1 MAMKKIIPVFMLAL
15 AAGLSSCEDWIDT
28 KPKDSVDDIAYFKN
42 DDQFKLFTNPYYNN
56 LLTKE
61 PYTEQSDQYVQMNL
75 SAVIIGG
82 NRRQVPESGG
92 GWSWGTL
99 RRINE
104 CLDHADQCDDESVR
118 DHYVAL
124 SRFFRAYF
132 YFEKIKRFGDVP
144 WYDKPIGSA
153 DTEQLQKARDSRE
166 FVMTEMLKDIDYAI
180 KILPVKAKNPD
191 NPYRVSHGAAL
202 ALKAQFCLYE
212 GTYRKYHNISIEGHD
227 YKFYLEQAAAAAK
240 QIIDEKE
247 YKLYST
253 NNPSKDYLTLFTLED
268 ANPDEYILAI
278 RNNYS
283 LGVCHNA
290 NGLSFQPTQGIPGL
304 TRNFINTYLMKDG
317 SRFTDRAGWQTM
329 VFADEMKD
337 RDPRLF
343 QSIRGL
349 GYTRIGKSEVLAP
362 DFGYCTTGYMPIKF
376 IVAPDVNGGQVDRGG
391 RNTNDIPVY
400 RYAEVLLNYAEAKA
414 ELGTLTQ
421 EDLNNSVNLIRK
433 RAGMPDLIMADA
445 NATPDPYLLSAE
457 TGFTNVT
464 GNNAGVILEIRR
476 ERGIE
481 LLEEGF
487 RLGDLFRWKAGL
499 RLNQSIQGMYFPGPG
514 EYDLTGDGKVNLVL
528 YANGTPAP
536 SAPAG
541 ALVKEIG
548 KEILLSE
555 GASGYVDY
563 HKNHERY
570 GFNEG
575 RDYLYPIPINERSL
589 NHNLTQNPGWNDGL
603 DF

>member
-1 MAMKKIIPVFMLAL
+1 MTMKKIIPAL
-15 AAGLSSCEDWIDT
+15 LIALTAGLTSCEDWIDR
-28 KPKDSVDDIAYFKN
+28 KPLADINEEDYFKTAE
-42 DDQFKLFTNPYYNN
+42 QLRLFTDPLYNN

-92 GWSWGTL
+92 GWTWTNL
-99 RRINE
+99 RRCNE
-104 CLDHADQCDDESVR
+104 LLAHLDKCEDAAAATQYEAVTK
-118 DHYVAL
+118 
-124 SRFFRAYF
+124 FFRAFF

-153 DTEQLQKARDSRE
+153 DKEQLMKPRDSRE
-166 FVMTEMLKDIDYAI
+166 LVMTEMIKDIDFAI
-180 KILPVKAKNPD
+180 KNLPVKAKNPN

-212 GTYRKYHNISIEGHD
+212 GTYRKYHNISIEGND
-227 YKFYLEQAAAAAK
+227 YKYYLQLAANAAK

-268 ANPDEYILAI
+268 ANPDEFILAI
-278 RNNYS
+278 NS
-283 LGVCHNA
+283 ALAADATHNA

-304 TRNFINTYLMKDG
+304 PRNFINTYLMKDG
-317 SRFTDRAGWQTM
+317 SRFTDKSGWQTM
-329 VFADEMKD
+329 LFVDEMKD

-362 DFGYCTTGYMPIKF
+362 DFGFCTTGYMPIKF
-376 IVAPDVNGGQVDRGG
+376 VVGPDVNNGQVDRGG

-555 GASGYVDY
+555 GTSGYVDY

>member
-1 MAMKKIIPVFMLAL
+1 MTMKKIIPAFLLAL
-15 AAGLSSCEDWIDT
+15 AAGLSSCEDLIDQR
-28 KPKDSVDDIAYFKN
+28 PKDTVSDVDYFKTE
-42 DDQFKLFTNPYYNN
+42 DQLRLFTDPYYNN

-75 SAVIIGG
+75 SAIIVGG

-104 CLDHADQCDDESVR
+104 CIAYSVQCEDETIR

-144 WYDKPIGSA
+144 FYDTPIGSA
-153 DTEQLQKARDSRE
+153 DKELLMKPRDSRE
-166 FVMTEMLKDIDYAI
+166 LVMTEMIKDIDFAI
-180 KILPVKAKNPD
+180 ATLPVKAVNPD
-191 NPYRVSHGAAL
+191 NPYRVSRGAAL

-212 GTYRKYHNISIEGHD
+212 GTYRKYHNINLEGHD
-227 YKFYLEQAAAAAK
+227 YRYYLDQAATAAK
-240 QIIDEKE
+240 VLIDSKE

-253 NNPSKDYLTLFTLED
+253 NNPDKDYLTLFTLED
-268 ANPDEYILAI
+268 ANTDEYILAI
-278 RNNYS
+278 RNSYAIN
-283 LGVCHNA
+283 VCHNA

-304 TRNFINTYLMKDG
+304 TRNFVNTYLMKDG
-317 SRFTDRAGWQTM
+317 SRFTDKAGWQTM
-329 VFADEMKD
+329 LFAEEMKD
-337 RDPRLF
+337 RDPRLA
-343 QSIRGL
+343 QSIRSL
-349 GYTRIGKSEVLAP
+349 GYTRIGKTAVLAP
-362 DFGYCTTGYMPIKF
+362 DFGFCTTGYMPIKF
-376 IVAPDVNGGQVDRGG
+376 VVGPDENGGQVDRGG

-414 ELGTLTQ
+414 ELGSLNQ
-421 EDLNNSVNLIRK
+421 EDLNISVNLIRK
-433 RAGMPDLIMADA
+433 RAGMPALSLADA
-445 NATPDPYLLSAE
+445 NASPDPYLMSAE

-464 GNNAGVILEIRR
+464 GDNAGIILEIRR

-481 LLEEGF
+481 LLEEGY
-487 RLGDLFRWKAGL
+487 RITDLFRWKAGN
-499 RLNQSIQGMYFPGPG
+499 RLNQSIMGMYFPGPG
-514 EYDLTGDGKVNLVL
+514 EYDLTGDGKPNLVL

-536 SAPAG
+536 TAPAG

-548 KEILLSE
+548 KDILLSN
-555 GASGYVDY
+555 GSSGYVNY
-563 HKNHERY
+563 HKTHERY
-570 GFNEG
+570 GFNES

-589 NHNLTQNPGWNDGL
+589 NPNLAQNPGWNDGL

>member
-1 MAMKKIIPVFMLAL
+1 MKKIIPAILIAL
-15 AAGLSSCEDWIDT
+15 TAGLTSCEDAIDK
-28 KPKDSVDDIAYFKN
+28 KPLQDINEEDYFKTAE
-42 DDQFKLFTNPYYNN
+42 QLRLFTDPLYNN
-56 LLTKE
+56 LLEKE
-61 PYTEQSDQYVQMNL
+61 PFDEQSDQYVQMNL
-75 SAVIIGG
+75 SQIIIGG

-92 GWSWGTL
+92 GWSWGNL
-99 RRINE
+99 RRCNE
-104 CLDHADQCDDESVR
+104 LLAHLDKCQDAAAATQYEAVTK
-118 DHYVAL
+118 
-124 SRFFRAYF
+124 FFRAFF

-144 WYDKPIGSA
+144 WYDTPIGSA
-153 DTEQLQKARDSRE
+153 DTEQLMKPRDSRE
-166 FVMTEMLKDIDYAI
+166 LVMTEMIKDIDFAI
-180 KILPVKAKNPD
+180 ENLPRKSKNPN

-212 GTYRKYHNISIEGHD
+212 GTYRKYHNLSVEGND
-227 YKFYLEQAAAAAK
+227 YKYYLQLAANAAK

-268 ANPDEYILAI
+268 ANPDEFILAI
-278 RNNYS
+278 NS
-283 LGVCHNA
+283 TISADATHNA

-317 SRFTDRAGWQTM
+317 SRFTDKAGWQTM

-349 GYTRIGKSEVLAP
+349 GYTRIGKSEVLAT
-362 DFGYCTTGYMPIKF
+362 DFGFCTTGYMPIKF
-376 IVAPDVNGGQVDRGG
+376 VVGPDVNNGQVDRGG

-400 RYAEVLLNYAEAKA
+400 RFAEVLLNYAEAKA

-421 EDLNNSVNLIRK
+421 DDLNNSVNLIRK
-433 RAGMPDLIMADA
+433 RAGMPNLSMADA
-445 NATPDPYLLSAE
+445 NANPDPYLLSAE

-464 GNNAGVILEIRR
+464 GANAGVILEIRR

-481 LLEEGF
+481 LLEEGY
-487 RLGDLFRWKAGL
+487 RINDLFRWKAGL

-514 EYDLTGDGKVNLVL
+514 EYDLTGDGKPNLVL

-536 SAPAG
+536 TAPAG

-548 KEILLSE
+548 KEILLSA
-555 GASGYVDY
+555 GTYGYVDY

-570 GFNEG
+570 GFNEA

-589 NHNLTQNPGWNDGL
+589 NHNLAQNPGWNDGL

>member
-1 MAMKKIIPVFMLAL
+1 
-15 AAGLSSCEDWIDT
+15 
-28 KPKDSVDDIAYFKN
+28 
-42 DDQFKLFTNPYYNN
+42 
-56 LLTKE
+56 
-61 PYTEQSDQYVQMNL
+61 
-75 SAVIIGG
+75 
-82 NRRQVPESGG
+82 
-92 GWSWGTL
+92 
-99 RRINE
+99 
-104 CLDHADQCDDESVR
+104 
-118 DHYVAL
+118 
-124 SRFFRAYF
+124 
-132 YFEKIKRFGDVP
+132 
-144 WYDKPIGSA
+144 
-153 DTEQLQKARDSRE
+153 
-166 FVMTEMLKDIDYAI
+166 
-180 KILPVKAKNPD
+180 
-191 NPYRVSHGAAL
+191 
-202 ALKAQFCLYE
+202 
-212 GTYRKYHNISIEGHD
+212 
-227 YKFYLEQAAAAAK
+227 
-240 QIIDEKE
+240 
-247 YKLYST
+247 
-253 NNPSKDYLTLFTLED
+253 
-268 ANPDEYILAI
+268 
-278 RNNYS
+278 
-283 LGVCHNA
+283 
-290 NGLSFQPTQGIPGL
+290 
-304 TRNFINTYLMKDG
+304 MKDG
-317 SRFTDRAGWQTM
+317 SRFTDKAGWQTM

-514 EYDLTGDGKVNLVL
+514 EYDLTGDGKPDLVL

>member
-1 MAMKKIIPVFMLAL
+1 MKKIIPAILIAL
-15 AAGLSSCEDWIDT
+15 TAGLTSCEDIIDK
-28 KPKDSVDDIAYFKN
+28 KPLQDINEVDYFKTAE
-42 DDQFKLFTNPYYNN
+42 QMQLFTDPLYNN
-56 LLTKE
+56 LLEKE
-61 PYTEQSDQYVQMNL
+61 PFDEQSDQYVQMNL
-75 SAVIIGG
+75 SAIIIGG
-82 NRRQVPESGG
+82 NRRQVPESGS
-92 GWSWGTL
+92 GWTWTNL
-99 RRINE
+99 RRCNE
-104 CLDHADQCDDESVR
+104 LIAHLYLCDDQEAVT
-118 DHYVAL
+118 HYEAL
-124 SRFFRAYF
+124 ARFFRAFF

-153 DTEQLQKARDSRE
+153 DTEQLMKPRDSRE
-166 FVMTEMLKDIDYAI
+166 LVMTEMIKDIDFAI
-180 KILPVKAKNPD
+180 ENLPVKAKNPQ

-212 GTYRKYHNISIEGHD
+212 GTYRKYHNISFEGND
-227 YKFYLEQAAAAAK
+227 YKYYLQLAANAAK

-268 ANPDEYILAI
+268 ANPDEFILAI
-278 RNNYS
+278 NS
-283 LGVCHNA
+283 ALAADATHNA

-317 SRFTDRAGWQTM
+317 SRFTDKSGWQTM

-362 DFGYCTTGYMPIKF
+362 DFGFCTTGYMPIKF
-376 IVAPDVNGGQVDRGG
+376 VVGPDVNNGQVDRGG

-487 RLGDLFRWKAGL
+487 RLDDLFRWKAGL

>member
-1 MAMKKIIPVFMLAL
+1 MIMKKIIPIILITL
-15 AAGLSSCEDWIDT
+15 AAGLTSCDDAIDL
-28 KPKDSVDDIAYFKN
+28 KPKADINELDYFKT
-42 DDQFKLFTNPYYNN
+42 DAQLQLFTNPLYNN
-56 LLTKE
+56 LLEKE
-61 PYTEQSDQYVQMNL
+61 PYGEQSDQYVKQSL
-75 SAVIIGG
+75 SAIMVGG
-82 NRRQVPESGG
+82 NRRQVPESGN
-92 GWSWGTL
+92 GWTWGNL

-104 CLDHADQCDDESVR
+104 TIDHLYLTEDPS
-118 DHYVAL
+118 VAL
-124 SRFFRAYF
+124 YYEALAKFFRVFF
-132 YFEKIKRFGDVP
+132 YFDKVKRFGDVP
-144 WYDKPIGSA
+144 WYDKPLGSA
-153 DTEQLQKARDSRE
+153 DTELLMKPRDSRE
-166 FVMTEMLKDIDYAI
+166 LVMTEMIKDIDFAI
-180 KILPVKAKNPD
+180 QNLPAKSKNTD

-212 GTYRKYHNISIEGHD
+212 GTYRKYHNISVEGND
-227 YKFYLEQAAAAAK
+227 YKYYLELAAAAAK
-240 QIIDEKE
+240 QLMDEKE

-278 RNNYS
+278 RNSYAIK
-283 LGVCHNA
+283 VFHNV
-290 NGLSFQPTQGIPGL
+290 NGLSFQSTQGIPGL

-317 SRFTDRAGWQTM
+317 SRFTDKAGWQTM

-349 GYTRIGKSEVLAP
+349 GYTRIGRNEVLAT

-376 IVAPDVNGGQVDRGG
+376 VQGPDANSEVDRGDK
-391 RNTNDIPVY
+391 NTNDIPVY

-421 EDLNNSVNLIRK
+421 DDLNNSVNLIRK
-433 RAGMPDLIMADA
+433 RAGMPDLIMAEA

-487 RLGDLFRWKAGL
+487 RIGDLFRWKAGL

>member
-1 MAMKKIIPVFMLAL
+1 MTMKKIIPVFLIAL
-15 AAGLSSCEDWIDT
+15 TVGLTSCEEWINT
-28 KPKDSVDDIAYFKN
+28 TPKDTVSAIDYFKN
-42 DDQFKLFTNPYYNN
+42 EDQFRLFTEPYYNN

-75 SAVIIGG
+75 SQIIIGG

-104 CLDHADQCDDESVR
+104 CILYSVQCEDDDVR
-118 DHYVAL
+118 THYVAL

-144 WYDKPIGSA
+144 WYDTPIGSA
-153 DTEQLQKARDSRE
+153 DTELLMKARDSRE
-166 FVMTEMLKDIDYAI
+166 LVMTEMIKDIDFAI
-180 KILPVKAKNPD
+180 ENLPVKAKNPQ

-212 GTYRKYHNISIEGHD
+212 GTYRKYHNISLEGND
-227 YKFYLEQAAAAAK
+227 YKYYLQQAANAAK
-240 QIIDEKE
+240 QLIDEKE

-253 NNPSKDYLTLFTLED
+253 NNPSKDYVSLFTFED
-268 ANPDEYILAI
+268 ANTDEYILAI
-278 RNNYS
+278 RNSSAAEVY
-283 LGVCHNA
+283 HNA
-290 NGLSFQPTQGIPGL
+290 NGLSTQSTQGIPGL

-349 GYTRIGKSEVLAP
+349 GYTRIGKTEVVGTDL
-362 DFGYCTTGYMPIKF
+362 GYCTTGYMPIKF
-376 IVAPDVNGGQVDRGG
+376 VVGPDASNGQVDRGG

-400 RYAEVLLNYAEAKA
+400 RYAEALLNYAEAKA

-457 TGFTNVT
+457 TGFINVT

-487 RLGDLFRWKAGL
+487 RIDDLFRWKAGL

-514 EYDLTGDGKVNLVL
+514 EYDLTGDGKPNLVL
-528 YANGTPAP
+528 YANGTPTP
-536 SAPAG
+536 SAPKG

-555 GASGYVDY
+555 GTSGYVDY

-603 DF
+603 GF